1 VRKPS
6 FLLLIF
12 LLIAKLQAIDW
23 ESKSLNEILGFKRDE
38 KSLKINADKVEMCYS
53 N

>member
-1 VRKPS
+1 
-6 FLLLIF
+6 LIGG
-12 LLIAKLQAIDW
+12 
-23 ESKSLNEILGFKRDE
+23 SKSLEEILGFKKDG